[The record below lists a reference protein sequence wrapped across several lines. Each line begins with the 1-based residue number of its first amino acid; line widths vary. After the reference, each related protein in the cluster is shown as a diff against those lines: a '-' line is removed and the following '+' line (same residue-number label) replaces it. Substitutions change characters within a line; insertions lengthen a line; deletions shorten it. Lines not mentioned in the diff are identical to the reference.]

1 MLAVSNR
8 KGLFM
13 LRQSWYTLLLFL
25 PAALFA
31 VVPSARPGMG
41 AIPYTG
47 GTTFRVWAPHA
58 AAVSVAGAFNS
69 WSTTANPLAAEGSGI
84 WSADIPG
91 ASLYQQYKY
100 VITNNGTHWKI
111 DPRARDVVSSAGNG
125 IIVSTAYT
133 WSPFTPPPWNEMI
146 LYEMHIG
153 TFYDSNPSDDSPG
166 TWQTAVEKLDHL
178 QSLGINAVE
187 IMPIA
192 EFPTDFSL
200 GYNPSN
206 LYAPESAYGTPAQ
219 MRQFIDACH
228 QRGIAVILDVVY
240 NHLGPNDLDYSLWKF
255 DGYSAF
261 DYTGGIY
268 FYENDYRYTP
278 WGDTRPNFSSGPV
291 RSFIRDNVMYWLTEH
306 NMDGIRMDGTAYIRE
321 VDIGGPEIP
330 EGWSLMQWINN
341 EIDAAFPEKISIAE
355 DMRDNEWLT
364 KPTGAGGAGFDSQW
378 DAAFH
383 HKITSA
389 LATPDDEYRNMGDVR
404 DAIVHLYNGWDS
416 QRVIYTE
423 SHDEAGAA
431 SGKCR
436 LPSQIWWEEPTSYY
450 SKKRSTLGAGL
461 VFTSPGIPML
471 FMGQEFLE
479 TGAWHD
485 RTPLNWTNSTTF
497 AGIKQLYTDLIALRR
512 NKAGLTRGL
521 PAKNVNVFH
530 VNHTSKVIAFHRWW
544 NGGPGDD
551 VIIVANFSYQ
561 GFSNYNIGMPRP
573 GRWRLRFNSDW
584 NGYDESF
591 TNWNTA
597 DVSAVPGPQDNLAYN
612 ANISI
617 GPYSLV
623 IFSQGTTPDLNS
635 SGSADFDDFVLFAP
649 WWQQTC
655 DSWDA
660 CGGADFNLSGR
671 VDLDDLSIFVQHW
684 ISQQNL

>member
-1 MLAVSNR
+1 
-8 KGLFM
+8 
-13 LRQSWYTLLLFL
+13 
-25 PAALFA
+25 
-31 VVPSARPGMG
+31 
-41 AIPYTG
+41 
-47 GTTFRVWAPHA
+47 
-58 AAVSVAGAFNS
+58 
-69 WSTTANPLAAEGSGI
+69 
-84 WSADIPG
+84 
-91 ASLYQQYKY
+91 
-100 VITNNGTHWKI
+100 
-111 DPRARDVVSSAGNG
+111 
-125 IIVSTAYT
+125 
-133 WSPFTPPPWNEMI
+133 
-146 LYEMHIG
+146 
-153 TFYDSNPSDDSPG
+153 
-166 TWQTAVEKLDHL
+166 
-178 QSLGINAVE
+178 
-187 IMPIA
+187 
-192 EFPTDFSL
+192 
-200 GYNPSN
+200 
-206 LYAPESAYGTPAQ
+206 
-219 MRQFIDACH
+219 
-228 QRGIAVILDVVY
+228 
-240 NHLGPNDLDYSLWKF
+240 
-255 DGYSAF
+255 
-261 DYTGGIY
+261 
-268 FYENDYRYTP
+268 
-278 WGDTRPNFSSGPV
+278 
-291 RSFIRDNVMYWLTEH
+291 
-306 NMDGIRMDGTAYIRE
+306 
-321 VDIGGPEIP
+321 
-330 EGWSLMQWINN
+330 MQWINN

-389 LATPDDEYRNMGDVR
+389 LTTPVDEERNMGDVR

-423 SHDEAGAA
+423 IHDEAGAA

-530 VNHTSKVIAFHRWW
+530 VNNTSKVIAFHRWW

-551 VIIVANFSYQ
+551 VIVVANFSYQ
-561 GFSNYNIGMPRP
+561 GFSSYNIGMPRP

-597 DVSAVPGPQDNLAYN
+597 DVSAVPGPKDNLAYN

-623 IFSQGTTPDLNS
+623 IFSQGTTPDLNNS
-635 SGSADFDDFVLFAP
+635 SSTDFDDFALFAP